1 MNNVLSLAYI
11 GDAVYSVYIREY
23 LINKGI
29 CKVDKLQKESVNYV
43 SAKAQAK
50 FIESMINSNF
60 LSEDELDIFYR
71 ARNHKGT
78 RHPKNTDI
86 ITYKYSTG
94 FEAVIGYLYM
104 NHNNDRLDEFIK
116 FILEGQLCMYMEKMQ
131 LMK

>member
-1 MNNVLSLAYI
+1 MKELVIMNNVLSLAYV
-11 GDAVYSVYIREY
+11 GDAVYSVYIREF

-43 SAKAQAK
+43 SAKAQAR
-50 FIESMINSNF
+50 FIDEMINSNF
-60 LSEDELDIFYR
+60 LSDCELDIFYR

-104 NHNNDRLDEFIK
+104 NHDINRLNEFINY
-116 FILEGQLCMYMEKMQ
+116 ILEV
-131 LMK
+131 

>member
-11 GDAVYSVYIREY
+11 GDAVYSVYIREF

-50 FIESMINSNF
+50 FIENMINSNF
-60 LSEDELDIFYR
+60 LSDDELDIFYR

-94 FEAVIGYLYM
+94 FEAIIGYLYM
-104 NHNNDRLDEFIK
+104 NHNNDRLNEFIK
-116 FILEGQLCMYMEKMQ
+116 FILEG
-131 LMK
+131 

>member
-1 MNNVLSLAYI
+1 MNSVLSLAYI
-11 GDAVYSVYIREY
+11 GDAVYSVYIREF
-23 LINKGI
+23 LINQGI

-50 FIESMINSNF
+50 FVDSMINCNF
-60 LSEDELDIFYR
+60 LSDEELDIFYR

-94 FEAVIGYLYM
+94 FEAVIGYLYL
-104 NHNNDRLDEFIK
+104 NRNIERLNEIINY
-116 FILEGQLCMYMEKMQ
+116 ILEG
-131 LMK
+131 

>member
-11 GDAVYSVYIREY
+11 GDAVYSVYVREY
-23 LINKGI
+23 LVNKGI
-29 CKVDKLQKESVNYV
+29 CKVDKLQKDSINYV

-50 FIESMINSNF
+50 FVKSFIDGCILTDE
-60 LSEDELDIFYR
+60 ELDIFYR

-94 FEAVIGYLYM
+94 FEAIIGYLYM
-104 NHNNDRLDEFIK
+104 NHNVDRLEELINK
-116 FILEGQLCMYMEKMQ
+116 ILEV
-131 LMK
+131 

>member
-1 MNNVLSLAYI
+1 MKEFVIMNNVLSLAYI
-11 GDAVYSVYIREY
+11 GDAVYSVYIREF

-29 CKVDKLQKESVNYV
+29 CKVDRLQKESIKYV

-50 FIESMINSNF
+50 IVDDMINSNF
-60 LSEDELDIFYR
+60 LSDCELDIFYR

-104 NHNNDRLDEFIK
+104 NHNINRLNEFINY
-116 FILEGQLCMYMEKMQ
+116 ILEV
-131 LMK
+131 

>member
-1 MNNVLSLAYI
+1 MKELVIMNNVLGLAYI

-50 FIESMINSNF
+50 FIDSMINNNF
-60 LSEDELDIFYR
+60 LREDELDIFYR

-94 FEAVIGYLYM
+94 FEAIIGYLYM
-104 NHNNDRLDEFIK
+104 SHNNDRLDEFIK
-116 FILEGQLCMYMEKMQ
+116 FILEG
-131 LMK
+131 

>member
-1 MNNVLSLAYI
+1 MNNVLSLAYV
-11 GDAVYSVYIREY
+11 GDAVYSVYIREF

-43 SAKAQAK
+43 SAKAQAR
-50 FIESMINSNF
+50 FIDEMINSNF
-60 LSEDELDIFYR
+60 LSDCELDIFHR

-104 NHNNDRLDEFIK
+104 NHDINRLNEFINY
-116 FILEGQLCMYMEKMQ
+116 ILEV
-131 LMK
+131 

>member
-1 MNNVLSLAYI
+1 MNNVLALAYI
-11 GDAVYSVYIREY
+11 GDAVYSLYIRKF
-23 LINKGI
+23 LIDKGV
-29 CKVDKLQKESVNYV
+29 CKVDKLQKDSVNYV

-50 FIESMINSNF
+50 FIEDMIDKNF
-60 LSEDELDIFYR
+60 LTDDELDIFYR

-104 NHNNDRLDEFIK
+104 NDNISRLEEFIK
-116 FILEGQLCMYMEKMQ
+116 FILEG
-131 LMK
+131 